1 MERLNILTSRLFD
14 GETET
19 WGFACFSSGIHALI
33 CSTRKEWVMDCYMIF
48 HRGWHFV
55 GQKVM
60 GLPSLFL

>member
-1 MERLNILTSRLFD
+1 MERLNILTSRLLD
-14 GETET
+14 GER
-19 WGFACFSSGIHALI
+19 WGFACFSSGEYALI